1 MGRRSRRRPER
12 IGAKLRQIRNALGL
26 SQNQMTHHLRLPKE
40 FKRGIISN
48 YENDEREPPLF
59 VLLAYAR
66 VAGICLEVIVDD
78 AIDVPTKLPVTP
90 AHRAIEISPTKRTV
104 R

>member
-1 MGRRSRRRPER
+1 MGRRSRRRPGR
-12 IGAKLRQIRNALGL
+12 IGEKLRQIRNALGL
-26 SQNQMTHHLRLPKE
+26 SQNQITHHLLLPKE

-90 AHRAIEISPTKRTV
+90 AHRAIEISRTKRTV

>member
-1 MGRRSRRRPER
+1 MGKRSRSRPER
-12 IGAKLRQIRNALGL
+12 IGEKLRQIRNALGL
-26 SQNQMTHHLRLPKE
+26 SQNQLTHHLLLPKE
-40 FKRGIISN
+40 FKRSIISN

-78 AIDVPTKLPVTP
+78 AIDVPPKLPVTP
-90 AHRAIEISPTKRTV
+90 AHRAIEINRAKRTV

>member
-1 MGRRSRRRPER
+1 MGKRSRSRPGR
-12 IGAKLRQIRNALGL
+12 IGEKLRQIRNALGL
-26 SQNQMTHHLRLPKE
+26 SQNQITQHLELPEE
-40 FKRGIISN
+40 FKRSIISN

-78 AIDVPTKLPVTP
+78 AIDLPTKLPVIP
-90 AHRAIEISPTKRTV
+90 AHRAVETNRTKRTV